1 MLLSCSTKKEQSDNS
16 YMLAKRSFKVWSIEY
31 FEKDVVLKDLDYP
44 KGPKIKN
51 EVIFDENI
59 RNNAQYLYQNLQ
71 E

>member
-1 MLLSCSTKKEQSDNS
+1 LLLLSCSTKKDQSDQ
-16 YMLAKRSFKVWSIEY
+16 RSFKVWGIEY
-31 FEKDVVLKDLDYP
+31 FEKDVILKELDYP
-44 KGPKIKN
+44 KGAKLKN